1 MKMNLKQKYS
11 LLAVGYSAWSGLGF
25 IRGVQS
31 YKYNHNKYNHNKCEN
46 SEPIVYV
53 NSICYGFFGICIY
66 ANPIFFP
73 VNLYKEMY
81 RLEVNI
87 RKLENE
93 KKTDFY
99 NNVF

>member
-1 MKMNLKQKYS
+1 MKMKQKY
-11 LLAVGYSAWSGLGF
+11 LLFKIGYGALCGLGF
-25 IRGVQS
+25 IRGLQS
-31 YKYNHNKYNHNKCEN
+31 YKYNHNKDNKRNKHEN
-46 SEPIVYV
+46 PEPIIYI

-66 ANPIFFP
+66 ANPMFFP
-73 VNLYKEMY
+73 VTLYKEIY

-93 KKTDFY
+93 KTTDFY

>member
-1 MKMNLKQKYS
+1 MKINLKQKY
-11 LLAVGYSAWSGLGF
+11 LLMAVGYSAWSGLGF
-25 IRGVQS
+25 IRGLQS
-31 YKYNHNKYNHNKCEN
+31 YTYNHNKREKN
-46 SEPIVYV
+46 EPIIYL

-66 ANPIFFP
+66 CNPIFFP

-93 KKTDFY
+93 KTTDFY
-99 NNVF
+99 NHVF